1 MKSRQ
6 RTLRIMLSGILLMA
20 TLACGVYV
28 YRYESNKK
36 EEARIE
42 SAKEENEL
50 DKAVESSE
58 EEAADAN
65 TSNAQAE
72 MSEYEQSDV
81 PQNVTETPTEA
92 PTETPAEE
100 QQQSQET
107 PALDADADTTAS
119 DAVLPALD
127 FNEGTLLSLPL
138 SGETVIPYNMDN
150 TVYFSTLDLYRCNPA
165 VMIAAEIDTPVAVVA
180 NSQVASITEDAVT
193 GTTVTMD
200 MGNGY
205 QAVYGQLKDVNVEQ
219 GQTVASGTVIGSVNA
234 PTKYFTKEGS
244 NLYFALSK
252 DGTPLDPAL
261 YLPPETE

>member
-28 YRYESNKK
+28 YRYESNKQ

-42 SAKEENEL
+42 SAKEEEEKAAKEAQEKEEL
-50 DKAVESSE
+50 TE
-58 EEAADAN
+58 DAN
-65 TSNAQAE
+65 TDNA
-72 MSEYEQSDV
+72 
-81 PQNVTETPTEA
+81 EA
-92 PTETPAEE
+92 QVPTETPAVE
-100 QQQSQET
+100 SQDNVTET
-107 PALDADADTTAS
+107 QTQPEADAADVDADTTAS

-127 FNEGTLLSLPL
+127 FNEGTLLNLPL
-138 SGETVIPYNMDN
+138 SGEILIPYNMDN

-180 NSQVASITEDAVT
+180 NSQVASIKEDAVT

-205 QAVYGQLKDVNVEQ
+205 QAVYGQLKDVNVEE
-219 GQTVASGTVIGSVNA
+219 GQTVASGTVIGSINA
-234 PTKYFTKEGS
+234 PTKYFTKEGT
-244 NLYFALSK
+244 NLYFSLTK
-252 DGTPLDPAL
+252 DGSPLDPSL

>member
-28 YRYESNKK
+28 YRYESGKK

-42 SAKEENEL
+42 SAKEE
-50 DKAVESSE
+50 ESKKEILEQQE
-58 EEAADAN
+58 EELSADVN
-65 TSNAQAE
+65 SSNAEAQ
-72 MSEYEQSDV
+72 MPTD
-81 PQNVTETPTEA
+81 TPDA
-92 PTETPAEE
+92 AQPGVTETPAEE
-100 QQQSQET
+100 NQPAQDT
-107 PALDADADTTAS
+107 PAPDADADTTAS

-127 FNEGTLLSLPL
+127 FNEGTLLNLPL
-138 SGETVIPYNMDN
+138 SGEIVIPYNMDN

-180 NSQVASITEDAVT
+180 NSQVVSITDDAVT
-193 GTTVTMD
+193 GTTVTVD

-205 QAVYGQLKDVNVEQ
+205 QASYGQLKDVCVEQ
-219 GQTVASGTVIGSVNA
+219 GQTIAGGTVIGSVNA
-234 PTKYFTKEGS
+234 PTKYFTKEGN
-244 NLYFALSK
+244 NLYFALTK
-252 DGTPLDPAL
+252 DGTPLDPSL

>member
-28 YRYESNKK
+28 YRYESNKQ

-42 SAKEENEL
+42 SAKEEEEKAAKEAQEQEKLTEDANTDNAEAQVPTETP
-50 DKAVESSE
+50 AVESQE
-58 EEAADAN
+58 
-65 TSNAQAE
+65 
-72 MSEYEQSDV
+72 
-81 PQNVTETPTEA
+81 NVTETPDGTQPEA
-92 PTETPAEE
+92 
-100 QQQSQET
+100 
-107 PALDADADTTAS
+107 DAADVDADTTAS

-127 FNEGTLLSLPL
+127 FNEGTLLNLPL
-138 SGETVIPYNMDN
+138 SGEILIPYNMDN

-180 NSQVASITEDAVT
+180 NSQVASVKEDAVT

-205 QAVYGQLKDVNVEQ
+205 QAVYGQLKDVNVEE

-234 PTKYFTKEGS
+234 PTKYFTKEGT
-244 NLYFALSK
+244 NLYFSLTK
-252 DGTPLDPAL
+252 DGSPLDPSL

>member
-6 RTLRIMLSGILLMA
+6 RTLRIMLSGILMMA

-36 EEARIE
+36 EETRIE
-42 SAKEENEL
+42 SAKEENESDGTAEL
-50 DKAVESSE
+50 SG

-72 MSEYEQSDV
+72 MSEYGQSDAQ
-81 PQNVTETPTEA
+81 QNVTETPTEVPA
-92 PTETPAEE
+92 ETPSEE
-100 QQQSQET
+100 QQSQEA
-107 PALDADADTTAS
+107 PAPDADADTTAS

-165 VMIAAEIDTPVAVVA
+165 VMIAAKIDTPVAVVA

-252 DGTPLDPAL
+252 DGTPLDPEL

>member
-28 YRYESNKK
+28 YRYESNKQ

-42 SAKEENEL
+42 SAKEEKAAKEAQEQEKLTEDANTDNAEAQVPTETP
-50 DKAVESSE
+50 AVESQE
-58 EEAADAN
+58 
-65 TSNAQAE
+65 
-72 MSEYEQSDV
+72 
-81 PQNVTETPTEA
+81 NVTETPDGTQPEA
-92 PTETPAEE
+92 
-100 QQQSQET
+100 
-107 PALDADADTTAS
+107 DAADVDADTTAS

-127 FNEGTLLSLPL
+127 FNEGTLLNLPL
-138 SGETVIPYNMDN
+138 SGEILIPYNMDN

-180 NSQVASITEDAVT
+180 NSQVASIKEDAVT

-205 QAVYGQLKDVNVEQ
+205 QAVYGQLKDVNVEE

-234 PTKYFTKEGS
+234 PTKYFTKEGT
-244 NLYFALSK
+244 NLYFSLTK
-252 DGTPLDPAL
+252 DGSPLDPSL